1 MHLDGRLTSAM
12 LDEPDAID
20 WGLSEIASVTAV
32 PKRLPDDRVGYEV
45 AVSWEGERSLRILAA
60 GIAIERSDVG

>member
-45 AVSWEGERSLRILAA
+45 AVSWEG
-60 GIAIERSDVG
+60 GT